1 MPERAVLKWID
12 FQTLED
18 GRTVVTAV
26 AEIDG
31 TYHGAGYGIVRPRR
45 PDEDRNI
52 WIARVLEEAAREKEV
67 QAGRTREL
75 AACLR
80 RAARRQHTDE

>member
-1 MPERAVLKWID
+1 MSDRAVLKWID
-12 FQTLED
+12 FQTLEE

-31 TYHGAGYGIVRPRR
+31 TYHGAGFGIVRPRL

-52 WIARVLEEAAREKEV
+52 RIARVLEEAARQKEV

-75 AACLR
+75 ATCLR
-80 RAARRQHTDE
+80 RATRRQHTDQ